1 MINRR
6 SIKKVCDWSL
16 QFLCRCVIQSEAIV
30 IDRNFCYEKMWSIT
44 KPVEKCWP
52 MSLSKGHLQV
62 LTPKVID
69 HESINKIFDRSL
81 QPLSRCVIHS
91 KAKVIDH
98 TFSNEK
104 MWSIAIP
111 SGKMWTHSHNEGYLQ
126 VLTPKVIDRTFAYE
140 KKAID
145 HRFFVDG
152 YFIFFLEVVLYF
164 YFMNKGNVKLWTN

>member
-1 MINRR
+1 MINRG
-6 SIKKVCDWSL
+6 SIKKVCDRSL
-16 QFLCRCVIQSEAIV
+16 QFLCGCVIQSEAIV
-30 IDRNFCYEKMWSIT
+30 IDCNFCYEKMWSIT

-111 SGKMWTHSHNEGYLQ
+111 PGKMFTHSHSEGYLQ
-126 VLTPKVIDRTFAYE
+126 VLTPKVIDRTFGYE
-140 KKAID
+140 KKTID
-145 HRFFVDG
+145 RRFLVDV
-152 YFIFFLEVVLYF
+152 YFIFFFRSCSLFLF
-164 YFMNKGNVKLWTN
+164 YEQR